1 MAAPFS
7 TFKNDHQTHQTWAQ
21 NKFDLHFKGCVNS
34 DLKIYCENIPWHFKG
49 MLIPGSPNW
58 DGHGLS
64 PQNWR
69 DICFP
74 NPSVQ
79 DMCPEKKKKRKKN
92 GGLIRQVYLILS
104 FLIFV

>member
-1 MAAPFS
+1 
-7 TFKNDHQTHQTWAQ
+7 
-21 NKFDLHFKGCVNS
+21 
-34 DLKIYCENIPWHFKG
+34 

-69 DICFP
+69 DIFFP

-79 DMCPEKKKKRKKN
+79 DMCPEKKKKKRRLN
-92 GGLIRQVYLILS
+92 SSGLSDFILSDFCINFSQVYLSFSQVFIGLS
-104 FLIFV
+104 DLVGGFHHLEKYESQWEG